1 MPKKGV
7 LTEHP
12 VPPSPAPFWARA
24 SAERGSG
31 ARIDESSGS
40 LVVAMCLGGWIWTPA
55 TPHAVLDAQV
65 IAPQPYA
72 RRRTPRRR
80 PRVCRAAAG
89 GEAHPSK
96 NLLSAGKFAC
106 ILSSERRSF
115 FIF

>member
-7 LTEHP
+7 PIEHP
-12 VPPSPAPFWARA
+12 VHPSPAPFWARA

-55 TPHAVLDAQV
+55 IPHGVLDAQV

-72 RRRTPRRR
+72 RRRMPPDAPWCAEAPQAPR
-80 PRVCRAAAG
+80 
-89 GEAHPSK
+89 HT
-96 NLLSAGKFAC
+96 L
-106 ILSSERRSF
+106 
-115 FIF
+115 